1 MITLSPFLKNC
12 SKNNVLK
19 KVNKILII
27 SNSTLLDLLPA
38 LMIDEKLT
46 SDLKNVYNNV
56 NVQRPR
62 KIQ

>member
-1 MITLSPFLKNC
+1 M
-12 SKNNVLK
+12 
-19 KVNKILII
+19 NKILII